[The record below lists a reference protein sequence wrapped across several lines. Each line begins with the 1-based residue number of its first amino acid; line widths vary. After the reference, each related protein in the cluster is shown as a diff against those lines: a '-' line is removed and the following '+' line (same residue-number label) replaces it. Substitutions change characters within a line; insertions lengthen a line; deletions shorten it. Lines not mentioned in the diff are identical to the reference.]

1 MPWAAAVRP
10 PAGPWHAAVVLIALA
25 GLPGSGKSAVAE
37 DLSQAL
43 NCAVLSVD
51 PAEAAMWRAGVSKSE
66 PTGLAAYMVVEAL
79 AAEQIAL
86 GHDVIVDA
94 VNAVE
99 PARAQWRALANR
111 LDVDLR
117 FIEVQCSDPDIHRR
131 RLEGR
136 RRGIEGFYEPSWND
150 VQRRREEFAAWSDGR
165 LTLDSMGARL
175 DNLRAALK
183 YLDRLPDE
191 SWLAA
196 GLVSGW
202 PG

>member
-1 MPWAAAVRP
+1 VRP
-10 PAGPWHAAVVLIALA
+10 CLAELAQFFQAGTGWHPVSVLIALA
-25 GLPGSGKSAVAE
+25 GLPGSGKSAVAG
-37 DLSQAL
+37 DLSRAL
-43 NCAVLSVD
+43 HCAVLSVD

-99 PARAQWRALANR
+99 PARAQWRALAGR

-117 FIEVQCSDPDIHRR
+117 FIEVQCSDPDVHRR
-131 RLEGR
+131 RLEAR
-136 RRGIEGFYEPSWND
+136 RRGIAGFYEPSWND
-150 VQRRREEFAAWSDGR
+150 VQRRREEFAAWIDDR
-165 LTLDSMGARL
+165 LALDSMDSRQ
-175 DNLRAALK
+175 DNLVTALK

-191 SWLAA
+191 
-196 GLVSGW
+196 GW
-202 PG
+202 PQR